1 MTKKLQEL
9 KITLTRGLAGKKKEQ
24 IKTVHALGLRRTN
37 QSIVKTDSPTVRGMT
52 DRIVHLIQIEEI
64 KSNA

>member
-1 MTKKLQEL
+1 MTKSIKQL

-24 IKTVHALGLRRTN
+24 LKTVHALGLRKVN
-37 QSIVKTDSPTVRGMT
+37 QSVIKPDCATVRGMT
-52 DRIVHLIQIEEI
+52 DSIVHLIQIEEI